1 MCPENE
7 WKLALVGT
15 LNSFGVLI
23 GLPVSGFISDR
34 YIAKV
39 EI

>member
-15 LNSFGVLI
+15 LNNLGVLI
-23 GLPVSGFISDR
+23 GLPLSGFISDR
-34 YIAKV
+34 
-39 EI
+39 